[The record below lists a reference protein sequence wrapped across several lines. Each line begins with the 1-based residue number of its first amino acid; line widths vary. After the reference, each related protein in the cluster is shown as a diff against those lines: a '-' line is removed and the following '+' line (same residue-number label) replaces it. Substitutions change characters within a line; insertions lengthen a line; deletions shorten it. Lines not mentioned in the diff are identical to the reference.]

1 MQSFDECYRK
11 VKFDCFK
18 LISKQETTTEKFRNK
33 QKMLKTYLIPLCFW
47 IVNKRFNKSKT
58 LMIGLSGGQGSGK
71 TTISSLISMILKR
84 YFNKKVFKISIDDFY
99 KTRRERYNLSKN
111 KHPLLKTRGV
121 PGTHDIEMLINF
133 FNQLKNSKFKTFL
146 LPKFDK
152 SIDDRCKK
160 NKWYKIKT
168 RPDVVILEGW
178 CVGAKPQNKKQLN
191 KHINILEQKED
202 ISAKWRQYVNFQ
214 LKTKYKRL
222 FSQLESIIYLKAPSF
237 NLLRSWRIKQEKK
250 LKKNIKKNV
259 TSKAM
264 TNKEVLRFMMHYQR
278 ITLQMFKDMPNF
290 ASVILTLN
298 KFHNIKNIQLN

>member
-1 MQSFDECYRK
+1 MQSFNECYRK

-18 LISKQETTTEKFRNK
+18 FISKQETTAEKFRNK

-99 KTRRERYNLSKN
+99 KTRRERYDLSKN

-191 KHINILEQKED
+191 RPINILEKKED

-222 FSQLESIIYLKAPSF
+222 FSQLENIIYLKAPSF

>member
-18 LISKQETTTEKFRNK
+18 FISKQETTAEKFRNK

-71 TTISSLISMILKR
+71 TTISSLISMILKI

-99 KTRRERYNLSKN
+99 KTRRERYDLSKN

-121 PGTHDIEMLINF
+121 PGTHDIEMLLNF

-160 NKWYKIKT
+160 NRWYKIKT

-191 KHINILEQKED
+191 RPINILEKKED

-222 FSQLESIIYLKAPSF
+222 FSQLENIIYLKAPSF

>member
-121 PGTHDIEMLINF
+121 PGTHDIEMLLNF

-222 FSQLESIIYLKAPSF
+222 FSQLENIIYLKAPSF

>member
-18 LISKQETTTEKFRNK
+18 FISKQETTAEKFRNK

-71 TTISSLISMILKR
+71 TTISSLISMILKI

-99 KTRRERYNLSKN
+99 KTRRERYDLSKN

-160 NKWYKIKT
+160 NRWYKIKT

-191 KHINILEQKED
+191 RPINILEKKED

-222 FSQLESIIYLKAPSF
+222 FSQLENIIYLKAPSF
-237 NLLRSWRIKQEKK
+237 NLLRFWRIKQEKK